1 MDNLYDYKRYAI
13 LYVDD
18 EEKSLKYFQRAFG
31 SKFRI
36 FVATNAKDGF
46 QIFEEHHDEI
56 GILLTDQRMPGE
68 KGVQL
73 LEKVRAVRP
82 NVIRILVTAYSDFD
96 AAIDAV
102 NTGAIYKYISK
113 PWDVADLEITLR
125 RAMEFFLVHNERNR
139 LMRQKFTALHK
150 TLILDRVVGLTVLAS
165 GISHLY
171 RDSVEAVRSFMDLDS
186 LNPRVDDLQIA
197 ELNNPNLY
205 RKLYM
210 QTREQIRRVIEVL
223 QLDEFANQDGPNA
236 ERATDIQSGAALKKA
251 IDSYG
256 PQFEQKNIG
265 LNIQASESIPS
276 IFSEQLRL
284 QKLHD
289 LIVQNLLLYVPE
301 GSNVKITMETH
312 GEVPGGS
319 HLKICVHDSSEKTPI
334 SGTRAILD
342 PFFTS
347 DALMHHLG
355 LNLLAMCV
363 LTYHLGGT
371 IGFENLDG
379 EYRNRLQILV
389 PLKLNYDA
397 ENTTEV
403 AALEKALIN
412 ETLWETVISQMEE

>member
-1 MDNLYDYKRYAI
+1 MTDLYDYKKFAI

-18 EEKSLKYFQRAFG
+18 EEKSLKYFQRALG
-31 SKFRI
+31 NNFRI
-36 FVATNAKDGF
+36 FIATNARDGF
-46 QIFEEHHDEI
+46 RIFEEHQDEI

-73 LEKVRAVRP
+73 LEKARTIRP
-82 NVIRILVTAYSDFD
+82 NAIRILVTAYSDFD

-125 RAMEFFLVHNERNR
+125 RAMEFFLVHNEREH

-150 TLILDRVVGLTVLAS
+150 TLVLDRVVGLTVLSS

-171 RDSVEAVRSFMDLDS
+171 RNTVDAARCFMELDS
-186 LNPRVDDLQIA
+186 LNPTIEDLQMA

-210 QTREQIRRVIEVL
+210 QTREQIRRVIDVL
-223 QLDEFANQDGPNA
+223 KLEEFAGKDGPNA
-236 ERATDIQSGAALKKA
+236 EILTTIESDSSLKKA
-251 IDSYG
+251 VDSYIT
-256 PQFEQKNIG
+256 QFEQKNIT
-265 LNIQASESIPS
+265 LNIPSCDSIPA
-276 IFSEQLRL
+276 IYSEPLRF

-301 GSNVKITMETH
+301 DSAVRITIQTH
-312 GEVPGGS
+312 GNTPCGS
-319 HLKICVHDSSEKTPI
+319 HLKICVEDNAEKTPI
-334 SGTRAILD
+334 SGTRAIID

-355 LNLLAMCV
+355 LNLLAICV
-363 LTYHLGGT
+363 LTYHLGGS
-371 IGFENLDG
+371 ISYESMEG
-379 EYRNRLQILV
+379 EYRNRLQIQL
-389 PLKLNYDA
+389 PLKLQYVT
-397 ENTTEV
+397 ERTTEI

-412 ETLWETVISQMEE
+412 EPLWEKVISQMEK

>member
-1 MDNLYDYKRYAI
+1 MEPLFDYKKFAI

-31 SKFRI
+31 GKFRV
-36 FVATNAKDGF
+36 FVASNAKDGYH
-46 QIFEEHHDEI
+46 ILEERKDEI

-68 KGVQL
+68 KGVEL
-73 LEKVRAVRP
+73 LGKAKALKP
-82 NVIRILVTAYSDFD
+82 DIIRILVTAYSDFD

-102 NTGAIYKYISK
+102 NKGMIYKYISK

-125 RAMEFFLVHNERNR
+125 RALEYFMMHFERNQ

-165 GISHLY
+165 GITHVY
-171 RDSVEAVRSFMDLDS
+171 RNSVEAVRSFMEIDS
-186 LNPRVDDLQIA
+186 MNPSTDDLQIS

-210 QTREQIRRVIEVL
+210 QTREQIRRVIDLLQLEEMSTAGDSGVEGLSDVQADAVL
-223 QLDEFANQDGPNA
+223 QKVL
-236 ERATDIQSGAALKKA
+236 
-251 IDSYG
+251 DSYRT
-256 PQFEQKNIG
+256 QFEQKCIDVRLDIG
-265 LNIQASESIPS
+265 RCPRSMTSEPMR
-276 IFSEQLRL
+276 FEKL
-284 QKLHD
+284 QN

-301 GSNVKITMETH
+301 HSPVHITLE
-312 GEVPGGS
+312 PGGDEPS
-319 HLKICVHDSSEKTPI
+319 DTQLLIRMEEGADKTPI

-355 LNLLAMCV
+355 LNLLAICL

-371 IGFENLDG
+371 MSYKSMEGTI
-379 EYRNRLQILV
+379 RNRLDISIPLRLV
-389 PLKLNYDA
+389 RGPA
-397 ENTTEV
+397 SPTELV
-403 AALEKALIN
+403 ALEKALIN
-412 ETLWETVISQMEE
+412 EALWETVISQMED

>member
-1 MDNLYDYKRYAI
+1 MDNLYDYKKFAI

-46 QIFEEHHDEI
+46 QIFEEHQDEI

-82 NVIRILVTAYSDFD
+82 NVIRVLVTAYSDFD

-171 RDSVEAVRSFMDLDS
+171 RNSVEAVRSFMELDS
-186 LNPRVDDLQIA
+186 LNPTVEDLQIA

-210 QTREQIRRVIEVL
+210 QTREQIRRVIDVL
-223 QLDEFANQDGPNA
+223 QLEEFVSKDGPNA
-236 ERATDIQSGAALKKA
+236 ENTSGVQSRDALKKA
-251 IDSYG
+251 VNSYG
-256 PQFEQKNIG
+256 PQFEQKSIG
-265 LNIQASESIPS
+265 LNITGSESIPPV
-276 IFSEQLRL
+276 ISEPLRL

-301 GSNVKITMETH
+301 ESNVRISTETH
-312 GEVPGGS
+312 GDVPGGS
-319 HLKICVHDSSEKTPI
+319 HLKICVDDSAEKTPI
-334 SGTRAILD
+334 SGTRAIMD

-371 IGFENLDG
+371 IDYLPLEGDF
-379 EYRNRLQILV
+379 RNRLQILL
-389 PLKLNYDA
+389 PLKLNYTT
-397 ENTTEV
+397 ESTTEV

>member
-1 MDNLYDYKRYAI
+1 MDSLYDYKKFAI

-31 SKFRI
+31 NKFRV
-36 FVATNAKDGF
+36 FVATNAKDGY
-46 QIFEEHHDEI
+46 QIFEEHQDEI

-68 KGVQL
+68 RGVQL
-73 LEKVRAVRP
+73 LEKVRALRS

-125 RAMEFFLVHNERNR
+125 RAMEFFLVHNERDR

-171 RDSVEAVRSFMDLDS
+171 RNSVEAVRSFMELDS
-186 LNPRVDDLQIA
+186 YNPSSDDLQIA

-223 QLDEFANQDGPNA
+223 HLDGSGDQANANA
-236 ERATDIQSGAALKKA
+236 EPLTEIQVADTIQKVLESFQ
-251 IDSYG
+251 
-256 PQFEQKNIG
+256 PQFAQKGIDVT
-265 LNIQASESIPS
+265 LDKDQCPATIVSEERR
-276 IFSEQLRL
+276 F
-284 QKLHD
+284 QKLQD
-289 LIVQNLLLYVPE
+289 LVIQNLLLYVPE
-301 GSNVKITMETH
+301 QSKVTIQLVTNEENADGSEWRVVIAE
-312 GEVPGGS
+312 
-319 HLKICVHDSSEKTPI
+319 SSDKTPI

-342 PFFTS
+342 PFYTT

-355 LNLLAMCV
+355 LNLLAICV

-371 IGFENLDG
+371 VSYQSSEG
-379 EYRNRLQILV
+379 EFSNQLLIKL
-389 PLKLNYDA
+389 PLKLAYESESA
-397 ENTTEV
+397 TEV
-403 AALEKALIN
+403 VALEKALIN
-412 ETLWETVISQMEE
+412 ETLWETVISQME

>member
-1 MDNLYDYKRYAI
+1 MTDLYDYKKFAI

-18 EEKSLKYFQRAFG
+18 EEKSLKYFQRVLG
-31 SKFRI
+31 NNFRI
-36 FVATNAKDGF
+36 FIATNARDGF
-46 QIFEEHHDEI
+46 RIFEEHQDEI

-73 LEKVRAVRP
+73 LEKVRTIRP
-82 NVIRILVTAYSDFD
+82 NAIRILVTAYSDFD

-125 RAMEFFLVHNERNR
+125 RAMEFFLVHNDREH

-150 TLILDRVVGLTVLAS
+150 TLVLDRVVGLTVLAS

-171 RDSVEAVRSFMDLDS
+171 RNTVDAARCFMELDS
-186 LNPRVDDLQIA
+186 LNPTIEDLQMA

-210 QTREQIRRVIEVL
+210 QTREQIRRVIDVL
-223 QLDEFANQDGPNA
+223 QLEEFAVKHGPNA
-236 ERATDIQSGAALKKA
+236 EISTTIESDSSLKKA
-251 IDSYG
+251 VDSYIT
-256 PQFEQKNIG
+256 QFEQKNIAI
-265 LNIQASESIPS
+265 NIPSCDSIPA
-276 IFSEQLRL
+276 IYSEPLRF

-301 GSNVKITMETH
+301 DSAVRITIQTH
-312 GEVPGGS
+312 GNTSCGS
-319 HLKICVHDSSEKTPI
+319 HLKICVEDNAEKTPI
-334 SGTRAILD
+334 SGTRAIID

-347 DALMHHLG
+347 DALMHDLG
-355 LNLLAMCV
+355 LNLLAICV
-363 LTYHLGGT
+363 LTYHLGGS
-371 IGFENLDG
+371 ISYESMEG
-379 EYRNRLQILV
+379 EYHNRLQIQL
-389 PLKLNYDA
+389 PLKLQYVT
-397 ENTTEV
+397 ERTTEI

-412 ETLWETVISQMEE
+412 EPLWETVISQMEK

>member
-1 MDNLYDYKRYAI
+1 MDSLYDYKKFAI

-31 SKFRI
+31 NKFRV
-36 FVATNAKDGF
+36 FVATNAKDGY
-46 QIFEEHHDEI
+46 QIFEEHQDEI

-68 KGVQL
+68 RGVQL
-73 LEKVRAVRP
+73 LEKVRALRS

-125 RAMEFFLVHNERNR
+125 RAMEFFLVHNERDR

-171 RDSVEAVRSFMDLDS
+171 RNSVEAVRSFMELDS
-186 LNPRVDDLQIA
+186 YNPSSDDLQIA

-223 QLDEFANQDGPNA
+223 HLDGSGDQANANA
-236 ERATDIQSGAALKKA
+236 EPLTEIQVADTIQKVLESFQ
-251 IDSYG
+251 
-256 PQFEQKNIG
+256 PQFAQKGIDVT
-265 LNIQASESIPS
+265 LDKDQCPATIVSEERR
-276 IFSEQLRL
+276 F
-284 QKLHD
+284 QKLQD
-289 LIVQNLLLYVPE
+289 LVIQNLLLYVPE
-301 GSNVKITMETH
+301 QSKVTIQLVTNEENADGSEWRVVIAE
-312 GEVPGGS
+312 
-319 HLKICVHDSSEKTPI
+319 SSDKTPI

-342 PFFTS
+342 PFYTT
-347 DALMHHLG
+347 DALMV
-355 LNLLAMCV
+355 A
-363 LTYHLGGT
+363 
-371 IGFENLDG
+371 
-379 EYRNRLQILV
+379 
-389 PLKLNYDA
+389 PSLKA
-397 ENTTEV
+397 PG
-403 AALEKALIN
+403 
-412 ETLWETVISQMEE
+412 

>member
-1 MDNLYDYKRYAI
+1 MDNLYDYKKFAI

-46 QIFEEHHDEI
+46 QIFDEHQDEI

-82 NVIRILVTAYSDFD
+82 NVIRVLVTAYSDFD

-171 RDSVEAVRSFMDLDS
+171 RNSVEAVRSFMELDS
-186 LNPRVDDLQIA
+186 LNPTVEDLQIA

-210 QTREQIRRVIEVL
+210 QTREQIRRVIDVL
-223 QLDEFANQDGPNA
+223 QLEEFASKDGPNA
-236 ERATDIQSGAALKKA
+236 EDSSDVQSDSAFKKA
-251 IDSYG
+251 VNSYG

-265 LNIQASESIPS
+265 LNITGGESIPS
-276 IFSEQLRL
+276 ILSEPLRL

-289 LIVQNLLLYVPE
+289 LIIQNLLLYVPE
-301 GSNVKITMETH
+301 GSSVRILTETH
-312 GEVPGGS
+312 GDVPGGS
-319 HLKICVHDSSEKTPI
+319 HLKICVDDSAEKTPI
-334 SGTRAILD
+334 SGTRAIMD

-363 LTYHLGGT
+363 LTYHLGGS
-371 IGFENLDG
+371 INYEPLEGDF
-379 EYRNRLQILV
+379 RNRLEILL
-389 PLKLNYDA
+389 PLKLNYTA
-397 ENTTEV
+397 ESTTEV

>member
-1 MDNLYDYKRYAI
+1 
-13 LYVDD
+13 VDD
-18 EEKSLKYFQRAFG
+18 EEKSLKYFQRAYG

-46 QIFEEHHDEI
+46 QIFEEHQDEI

-73 LEKVRAVRP
+73 LEKVRAIRP

-102 NTGAIYKYISK
+102 NTGAIYKYVSK
-113 PWDVADLEITLR
+113 PWDVAELEITLR

-171 RDSVEAVRSFMDLDS
+171 RNSVEAVRSFMELDS
-186 LNPRVDDLQIA
+186 LNPTVEDLQIA

-210 QTREQIRRVIEVL
+210 QTREQIRRVIDVL
-223 QLDEFANQDGPNA
+223 QLEEFAGEDGPNA
-236 ERATDIQSGAALKKA
+236 EKPSEAESSAAFKKA
-251 IDSYG
+251 VNSYG

-265 LNIQASESIPS
+265 LNINSDDSIPS
-276 IFSEQLRL
+276 IVSEPLRL

-289 LIVQNLLLYVPE
+289 LIIQNLLLYVPE
-301 GSNVKITMETH
+301 ESNVRISTEID
-312 GEVPGGS
+312 GNVPGGS
-319 HLKICVHDSSEKTPI
+319 HLKICVDDSAEKTPI
-334 SGTRAILD
+334 SGTRAIMD

-363 LTYHLGGT
+363 LTYHLGGS
-371 IGFENLDG
+371 INYEPLEGDF
-379 EYRNRLQILV
+379 RNRLQILL
-389 PLKLNYDA
+389 PLKLNYIT
-397 ENTTEV
+397 ESTTEV

>member
-1 MDNLYDYKRYAI
+1 MDNLYDYKKFAI

-46 QIFEEHHDEI
+46 QIFEEHQDEI

-73 LEKVRAVRP
+73 LEKVRAVRS
-82 NVIRILVTAYSDFD
+82 NVIRVLVTAYSDFD

-125 RAMEFFLVHNERNR
+125 RAMEFFLVHNERDR

-171 RDSVEAVRSFMDLDS
+171 RNSVEAVRSFMELDS
-186 LNPRVDDLQIA
+186 LNPTVEDLQIA

-223 QLDEFANQDGPNA
+223 QLEEFASTEGPNA
-236 ERATDIQSGAALKKA
+236 ENAIDIQTGAAMKKA
-251 IDSYG
+251 VDSYG

-265 LNIQASESIPS
+265 LEISNDESIPS
-276 IFSEQLRL
+276 IYSEPLRL

-289 LIVQNLLLYVPE
+289 LIIQNLLLYVPE
-301 GSNVKITMETH
+301 ESNVRILIEPH
-312 GEVPGGS
+312 GDVPGGS
-319 HLKICVHDSSEKTPI
+319 HLKISVDDSAEKTPI
-334 SGTRAILD
+334 SGTRAIMD

-363 LTYHLGGT
+363 LTYHLGGSINYT
-371 IGFENLDG
+371 PLEGD
-379 EYRNRLQILV
+379 YRNRLQILV
-389 PLKLNYDA
+389 PLKLNYTA
-397 ENTTEV
+397 ESTTEV

>member
-1 MDNLYDYKRYAI
+1 MTDLYDYKKFAI

-18 EEKSLKYFQRAFG
+18 EEKSLKYFQRALG
-31 SKFRI
+31 NNFRI
-36 FVATNAKDGF
+36 FIATNARDGF
-46 QIFEEHHDEI
+46 RIFEEHQDEI

-73 LEKVRAVRP
+73 LEKVRTIRP

-125 RAMEFFLVHNERNR
+125 RAMEFFLVHNEREH

-150 TLILDRVVGLTVLAS
+150 TLVLDRIVGLTVLAS

-171 RDSVEAVRSFMDLDS
+171 RNTVDAARGFMELDS
-186 LNPRVDDLQIA
+186 LNPTVEDLQMT

-210 QTREQIRRVIEVL
+210 QTREQIRRVIDVL
-223 QLDEFANQDGPNA
+223 QLKEFASKDGPNA
-236 ERATDIQSGAALKKA
+236 ENATTIESDSSLKKA
-251 IDSYG
+251 VDSYIV
-256 PQFEQKNIG
+256 QFEQKNIT
-265 LNIQASESIPS
+265 LNIPSCDSIPA
-276 IFSEQLRL
+276 IYSEPLRF

-301 GSNVKITMETH
+301 NSDVRITIKTH
-312 GEVPGGS
+312 GNTPCGS
-319 HLKICVHDSSEKTPI
+319 HLNICVDDTAEKTPF
-334 SGTRAILD
+334 SGTRAIMD

-347 DALMHHLG
+347 DALMHQLG
-355 LNLLAMCV
+355 LNLLAICV
-363 LTYHLGGT
+363 LTYHLGGSVSY
-371 IGFENLDG
+371 ESLED
-379 EYRNRLQILV
+379 EYRNRLVIQL
-389 PLKLNYDA
+389 PLRLEHA
-397 ENTTEV
+397 SESTTEV

-412 ETLWETVISQMEE
+412 EPLWETVISQMEK